1 MPPTLTRARL
11 TSAIHDR
18 VGVSRKDAAGLV
30 EDVLNVLAGALV
42 DDDKVKL
49 SGFGTFEVRDK
60 AARPGRNPRTNS
72 PLVIS
77 RRRVI
82 SFRTSQVL
90 RKAINEAAGE
100 TS

>member
-11 TSAIHDR
+11 TSAIHAR
-18 VGVSRKDAAGLV
+18 VGVSRKDAADLV
-30 EDVLNVLAGALV
+30 EDVLNVLSEALV
-42 DDDKVKL
+42 EDDKVKL

-90 RKAINEAAGE
+90 RKAINDAAEE